1 MHVILW
7 QNHAVLVT
15 TTFLYG
21 SRFLKWN
28 LAILGA
34 MFAAILNIMPSKTL
48 VHKWK
53 TTVRLSKYSQCPLTS
68 NYIKIFANSIY
79 YNDYSFFGGHLGRH
93 LEFLKTLKGAKPAPD
108 GILNSIV
115 SPLRKYQ
122 NIYYTLPCH
131 VGLKYIKYLPDYNI
145 LTTDGN

>member
-15 TTFLYG
+15 TAFLYD

-34 MFAAILNIMPSKTL
+34 MFAAILNISPSKTL

-53 TTVRLSKYSQCPLTS
+53 FTVRLSKYSPSPLTS
-68 NYIKIFANSIY
+68 KFIKIFANSIY

-93 LEFLKTLKGAKPAPD
+93 LEFLKTLKGAKPAP
-108 GILNSIV
+108 GEILKSNV

-131 VGLKYIKYLPDYNI
+131 VRLKYIKYPPDYD
-145 LTTDGN
+145 LLM